1 MVNGA
6 KIREKLNELNIG
18 QNELANSV
26 GVSKTFMSFII
37 EEKRDTTTTIAS
49 RIANVLKVKV
59 DDIIKKEE
67 V

>member
-6 KIREKLNELNIG
+6 KIREKLNELKIG

-26 GVSKTFMSFII
+26 GVSKAFMSFII
-37 EEKRDTTTTIAS
+37 EEKRDTTTTIAA

-59 DDIIKKEE
+59 DEIIKKEE